1 MAAYGTGNQPAAAV
15 PTGGVAGF
23 GTFNLPNF
31 VGELFKLSPL
41 ETPLVSL
48 IGGENGGMVA
58 DGVLFT
64 WQDTLHRQPALN
76 PTDRGRIE
84 GDDAVFQAQ
93 SRSERVNV
101 CEIFQY
107 GVELS
112 YTKQAAT
119 GLLGTAG
126 GAGDTTPGTE
136 AENLL
141 GTQPVQNEMAWQL
154 QIKLENAVL
163 DMEISYLDGTLAY
176 PNDGTA
182 RQTQGIRGAI
192 TTVTKDAQLAADWDA
207 GTGAPLLGTEM
218 INETAQAMFDNG
230 APMRNAIIMV
240 GGKEKRLISSDFQQG
255 NGNIAPRSYNK
266 FGVNIT
272 DIETDFGMFPIVL
285 NRHCTSEEVLFLE
298 LNVLETNHLPIPGKG
313 FFFME
318 PLAKSG
324 SYDRHQLYGEAGLEY
339 GPEGWHAKVTQF
351 DGTTNLA

>member
-1 MAAYGTGNQPAAAV
+1 MAAYGTGNQPAAMV
-15 PTGGVAGF
+15 PTGGVAGW
-23 GTFNLPNF
+23 GSWNLPNF
-31 VGELFKLSPL
+31 VGELYKLSPL

-48 IGGENGGMVA
+48 LGGANGGMIAEAIQFV
-58 DGVLFT
+58 
-64 WQDTLHRQPALN
+64 WQDTLHRQPALS

-84 GDDAVFQAQ
+84 GDDAPFQVQ
-93 SRSERVNV
+93 SRSERTNV

-112 YTKQAAT
+112 YSKQAAT
-119 GLLGTAG
+119 GLLGTS
-126 GAGDTTPGTE
+126 GTSPATG
-136 AENLL
+136 AENIL
-141 GTQPVQNEMAWQL
+141 GVQPVQNEMAWQL

-207 GTGAPLLGTEM
+207 GTGAPLLGTELV
-218 INETAQAMFDNG
+218 NETAQAMFDNG
-230 APMRNAIIMV
+230 APMRNCIIMV
-240 GGKEKRLISSDFQQG
+240 GGKEKRLIASDFQQG
-255 NGNIAPRSYNK
+255 NGNIAPRSYNR

-272 DIETDFGMFPIVL
+272 EIETDFGLYPIVL
-285 NRHCTSEEVLFLE
+285 NRHCTAEEVLYLE
-298 LNVLETNHLPIPGKG
+298 LNVMETKHLPIPGKG

-339 GPEGWHAKVTQF
+339 GPEGWHAKVTNF